1 MQKFEPQGRKMLVLP
16 ISESEN
22 YKTETGL
29 ELVQDHIA
37 RGMVLEVSKE
47 YEGVYEKGNVVA
59 FSKGAGVSQ
68 TYNSQQ
74 CLWIDAKAAPDGD
87 VWFIEKKS

>member
-1 MQKFEPQGRKMLVLP
+1 
-16 ISESEN
+16 
-22 YKTETGL
+22 
-29 ELVQDHIA
+29 
-37 RGMVLEVSKE
+37 MVLEVSKE
-47 YEGVYEKGNVVA
+47 YEGVYEKGDVVA

-87 VWFIEKKS
+87 VWFIEKQS